1 MQTKI
6 KMLMKNKMFELW
18 NLRKEKGEILKF
30 SVFFSIGL
38 VFVLG
43 FIAYDIVG
51 INSQEKNNKAKPV
64 SFQNASGETLLASI
78 SKKKKIAKKKKKAKV
93 VGSSA
98 VFVASAT
105 PSSSSSSPPLEC
117 PENSQL
123 MWNGQK
129 FYCLPQTDYHSLS
142 VAVTGDITK
151 TITIARNGTTD
162 ISTSFID
169 KDTLYTAGSG
179 MNLSVGNAFS
189 IASKGVTSDMLVG
202 TDIGTVGTITSGIW
216 NGSTIAVSNGGTG
229 STNGSISGTGEL
241 VFSSGGTNQNIIL
254 LPSGSGGV
262 GIGVTAPT
270 SKLEIKGT
278 NSEATVDST
287 NKAVNGNFATNA
299 NWTFGTGWAFDAVN
313 LEADHTVGNT
323 EDLQED
329 VSAVSGEVY
338 QVTFTVKNSTGG
350 QVVPSIGGGTGTAVS
365 SNSTSIQYI
374 TAVSSGNLKFT
385 PLTNFDGSIDDVIV
399 KKVNFSQA
407 LLSLRNSDDS
417 VNLEIRSSTT
427 SFDNTY
433 IGKDAGKSQLT
444 NIGENTAVGKS
455 AMMYNTTGYYNNAFG
470 SSALKNNTSGV
481 ANQAFGRNALSSN
494 TTGWYNVGIGYQA
507 LQANVSGQYNTAL
520 QSSSLLNNTTGN
532 YNLGIGFESLKNNL
546 TGDSNMALGHQA
558 GYSNTIGANNFFGG
572 HQSGYS
578 NTTGSNN
585 EFIGY
590 QSGYSNLTGSGNVL
604 LGHQAGY
611 YETGSNKLFIDN
623 TKRSSESDARS
634 KALIY
639 GVFDDVIDNQLVKIN
654 GGLVVGSPSGGNQ
667 GAGTINAQ
675 GVYAQGIFLENY
687 SIPDYVFDQYYDGVL
702 KPEDAL
708 THQNYTIM
716 SIDQMEEYT
725 RTNHHLPT
733 IPGRDDWQ
741 KEGNFSLGA
750 LTSYLWETAETQA
763 IYVAE
768 LNSKTKQLEVN
779 DNTQL
784 ENNDQQETVQKENE
798 KKIKE
803 LEMKITD
810 LEAKA
815 ADSVQNI
822 NVDDNKS
829 VSDTTSSE
837 PDDLDSTFQVSE
849 NVISFLK
856 EVLFSVK
863 ATFEK
868 AVTFL
873 SDATFKGNVK
883 FEGGIEESGHVISGN
898 EAGAVKIK
906 KGEGSVEVNFAK
918 AFAEDPIVIA
928 SPVGQNTAYAVEEI
942 NSKGFKIKLLEEA
955 KEEIKFNWIAQMS
968 TKGFSESEVDEVNDK
983 NDNESTV
990 QNDQDSPSDKEII
1003 PDQAEEESG
1012 NDNK

>member
-6 KMLMKNKMFELW
+6 KMLPK
-18 NLRKEKGEILKF
+18 KEKRKLLKL
-30 SVFFSIGL
+30 SVFFAIGL
-38 VFVLG
+38 AFVSVFVVYGVL
-43 FIAYDIVG
+43 G
-51 INSQEKNNKAKPV
+51 INSQEENNNTEVAY
-64 SFQNASGETLLASI
+64 SQNSIGKELLKSV
-78 SKKKKIAKKKKKAKV
+78 SKKKSTKKKKKTKIAD
-93 VGSSA
+93 SSA

-105 PSSSSSSPPLEC
+105 PSSSTSPPPLDC
-117 PENSQL
+117 PETSQL

-129 FYCLPQTDYHSLS
+129 FYCLPQTDHYSLS
-142 VAVTGDITK
+142 VSVAGDATK
-151 TITIARNGTTD
+151 TITIARNETTD

-179 MNLSVGNAFS
+179 MNLSVDNAFS
-189 IASKGVTSDMLVG
+189 IANKGVTNDMLVG
-202 TDIGTVGTITSGIW
+202 TDISTVGTITSGVW
-216 NGSTIAVSNGGTG
+216 NGSAIAVSSGGTG

-254 LPSGSGGV
+254 LPSGTGGV

-287 NKAVNGNFATNA
+287 DKVTNGSFATNST
-299 NWTFGTGWAFDAVN
+299 WTFGAGWSFDAVN
-313 LEADHTVGNT
+313 LEADHAVGNT
-323 EDLQED
+323 EDLEEN

-338 QVTFTVKNSTGG
+338 QVTFTVKNLTGG
-350 QVVPSIGGGTGTAVS
+350 QIVPSIGGGIGTAVS

-374 TAVSSGNLKFT
+374 TAISNGNLKFT
-385 PLTNFDGSIDDVIV
+385 PLTNFDGSIDDVVV

-417 VNLEIRSSTT
+417 VNLEIRASTT

-444 NIGENTAVGKS
+444 NVGENTAVGKS
-455 AMMYNTTGYYNNAFG
+455 AMMYNTTGYYNSAFG

-494 TTGWYNVGIGYQA
+494 TTGWYNVGVGYQA
-507 LQANVSGQYNTAL
+507 LQANVSGQYNTAV
-520 QSSSLLNNTTGN
+520 QSSALLSNTTGN

-546 TGDSNMALGHQA
+546 TGDSNIALGHQA
-558 GYSNTIGANNFFGG
+558 GYSNTTGANNFFGG
-572 HQSGYS
+572 NQSGYS
-578 NTTGSNN
+578 NATGSNN
-585 EFIGY
+585 EFIGH
-590 QSGYSNLTGSGNVL
+590 QSGYSNSTGSGNVF

-623 TKRSSESDARS
+623 AKRSSESDARS

-639 GVFDDVIDNQLVKIN
+639 GVFDDVVDNQLVKIN

-675 GVYAQGIFLENY
+675 GIYAQGVFLQNY

-708 THQNYTIM
+708 AHQNYTIM

-725 RTNHHLPT
+725 RINHHLPT

-741 KEGNFSLGA
+741 KAGTFSLGA
-750 LTSYLWETAETQA
+750 LTSNLWETVETQA

-768 LNSKTKQLEVN
+768 LNNRTKQLEIS
-779 DNTQL
+779 DNNQL
-784 ENNDQQETVQKENE
+784 ENNSQQEVAQEDNE
-798 KKIKE
+798 KKIEE
-803 LEMKITD
+803 LEARID
-810 LEAKA
+810 NLNG
-815 ADSVQNI
+815 NI
-822 NVDDNKS
+822 NQNDNVEVNDDNSQSSENLFSAFS
-829 VSDTTSSE
+829 VSES
-837 PDDLDSTFQVSE
+837 
-849 NVISFLK
+849 VISFLK
-856 EVLFSVK
+856 EALFNVK
-863 ATFEK
+863 VTFEK

-883 FEGGIEESGHVISGN
+883 FEGGLEESGHAISGN
-898 EAGAVKIK
+898 EAGVVKIK
-906 KGEGSVEVNFAK
+906 AGEDSVEVNFAK
-918 AFAEDPIVIA
+918 AFSKEPVVIA
-928 SPVGQNTAYAVEEI
+928 SPVGQALSYAIKETSE
-942 NSKGFKIKLLEEA
+942 KGFKIKLDKEA
-955 KEEIKFNWIAQMS
+955 EEEIKFNWIAQIG
-968 TKGFSESEVDEVNDK
+968 TKGFSESEVSELNNE

-990 QNDQDSPSDKEII
+990 QSDQDLSSGSDKEEVS
-1003 PDQAEEESG
+1003 DQPEEENS